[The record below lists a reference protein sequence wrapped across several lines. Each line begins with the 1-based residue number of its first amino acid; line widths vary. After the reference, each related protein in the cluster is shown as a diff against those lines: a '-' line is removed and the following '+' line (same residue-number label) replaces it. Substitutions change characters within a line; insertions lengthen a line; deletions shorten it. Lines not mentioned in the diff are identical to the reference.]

1 MPTPQSSHRL
11 TAIRFAIRLTRQSA
25 RSRGCRLAIET
36 VAQRGREATETV
48 GPSGSRRIDRIAIG
62 RDRSGRSGRQSGSGG
77 TARPIGEAVRKATGA
92 TVHRRTSG
100 SGPRATGGIGRKATG
115 AASPRVIGAVVPK
128 ATGETDRKGIDPI
141 DPRATGETDPRAIDP
156 IDRRPTGGIVPK
168 EIGPTD
174 PKLTGGIGQKK
185 IGPTDPKLTG
195 GIVQKEIGPTDP
207 GPIGAIDP
215 NLIGGI
221 GRQTRTERQKIA
233 IGARGKRAES
243 LGARN
248 QRVIRSPRARNR
260 LAVVARAVRDVLK
273 GHAARA
279 NAATTSSC
287 P

>member
-25 RSRGCRLAIET
+25 RSRGCRPAIET
-36 VAQRGREATETV
+36 VAQRGREATEAV

-62 RDRSGRSGRQSGSGG
+62 RDRSGRSGRHSGSGG
-77 TARPIGEAVRKATGA
+77 NARPIGEAVRKATGA

-115 AASPRVIGAVVPK
+115 ATSPRMIGAVVPK
-128 ATGETDRKGIDPI
+128 ATGETDRKG
-141 DPRATGETDPRAIDP
+141 IDP

-174 PKLTGGIGQKK
+174 PKLTGGIVQKK
-185 IGPTDPKLTG
+185 IVR
-195 GIVQKEIGPTDP
+195 IDP

-215 NLIGGI
+215 NLIGGS
-221 GRQTRTERQKIA
+221 GRQTRTGRQKIA
-233 IGARGKRAES
+233 IVARGKKGENP
-243 LGARN
+243 GARN
-248 QRVIRSPRARNR
+248 QKVIRSPRVRNR

-279 NAATTSSC
+279 NVATTSSC

>member
-115 AASPRVIGAVVPK
+115 AASPKVIGAVVPQ

-156 IDRRPTGGIVPK
+156 IDPRRTGGIVPK
-168 EIGPTD
+168 E
-174 PKLTGGIGQKK
+174 